1 MDRASK
7 EAFVTD
13 FNEKLGRASLAVVT
27 DFRGIDVN
35 SMVQFRKSVAGLE
48 GAEYK
53 VVKNRLAL
61 RALEGTDFE
70 GLGELLEGPNGIL
83 ISYGDVVEAAKK
95 LTEFMEDNEDMELK
109 GGALDGSLLSPDQVK
124 ALADLPSKEVLQSM
138 LLGVL
143 QAPSRNFVSLL
154 ANANRQIVNVL
165 AAYRDKLE
173 ESA

>member
-1 MDRASK
+1 MDRTSK
-7 EAFVTD
+7 EAFVAD

-27 DFRGIDVN
+27 DYRGIDVN
-35 SMVQFRKSVAGLE
+35 SMVAFRKAVAGVE

-53 VVKNRLAL
+53 VVKNRLAR
-61 RALEGTDFE
+61 RAMEGTSFE
-70 GLGELLEGPNGIL
+70 ALTELLEGPNGVL
-83 ISYGDVVEAAKK
+83 LSYGDVVEAAKA
-95 LTEFMEDNEDMELK
+95 LTEFMDDHEDMELK
-109 GGALDGSLLSPDQVK
+109 GGALDGSVLSAEQVK

>member
-7 EAFVTD
+7 EAFVAD

-61 RALEGTDFE
+61 RAMEGTDFE

-83 ISYGDVVEAAKK
+83 LSYGDVVEAAKK

-109 GGALDGSLLSPDQVK
+109 GGALDGSMLSPDQVK

>member
-7 EAFVTD
+7 EAFVAD

-35 SMVQFRKSVAGLE
+35 SMVQFRKSVAGVD

-95 LTEFMEDNEDMELK
+95 LTEFMDDNEDMELK
-109 GGALDGSLLSPDQVK
+109 GGALDGSMLSPDQVK

>member
-7 EAFVTD
+7 EAFVAE
-13 FNEKLGRASLAVVT
+13 FNEKLSRAQLAIVT
-27 DFRGIDVN
+27 DYRGIDVN
-35 SMVQFRKSVAGLE
+35 TMVGFRKSLANID
-48 GAEYK
+48 GAEYT
-53 VVKNRLAL
+53 VVKNRLAR
-61 RALEGTDFE
+61 RAIEGTDFE
-70 GLGELLEGPNGIL
+70 GLLDLLDGPNGVL
-83 ISYGDVVEAAKK
+83 LSYGDVVEAAKT
-95 LTEFMEDNEDMELK
+95 LTEFMEDNEEMELK
-109 GGALDGSLLSPDQVK
+109 GAALDGALISKAQVE
-124 ALADLPSKEVLQSM
+124 ALAELPSKEVLQSM

>member
-1 MDRASK
+1 MDRTSK
-7 EAFVTD
+7 EAFVAE
-13 FNEKLGRASLAVVT
+13 FNEKLNRAQLAIVT

-35 SMVQFRKSVAGLE
+35 SMVEFRKSLTQVE

-53 VVKNRLAL
+53 VVKNRLAR

-70 GLGELLEGPNGIL
+70 GLSEFLDGPNGL
-83 ISYGDVVEAAKK
+83 LLSYGDVVEAAKA
-95 LTEFMEDNEDMELK
+95 LTEFMKDHEDMEVK
-109 GGALDGSLLSPDQVK
+109 GASLDGAMITEAQIE
-124 ALADLPSKEVLQSM
+124 ALADLPSKEVLQAM

-165 AAYRDKLE
+165 SAYRDKLE